1 MVVQLGTRLIRSPP
15 LMLEEFLHIESHLAL
30 EHVIDGTGQF
40 MSQHN
45 QGFACVVFFL
55 QTGEVFLCRW
65 MVSQEQDGGFRKGPR
80 AMGLA
85 ALATGSASA
94 LTG

>member
-1 MVVQLGTRLIRSPP
+1 
-15 LMLEEFLHIESHLAL
+15 MLAAFLPSESHLAL
-30 EHVIDGTGQF
+30 EQVIDGTGQC
-40 MSQHN
+40 MSQHS
-45 QGFACVVFFL
+45 QGLACAGFFR
-55 QTGEVFLCRW
+55 QTGEVWLCRG